1 MQGIVALLLKC
12 LPEYCL
18 DEFLCPKLLVHFSG
32 FPCPKCFVI
41 FAHLKSFFCVALLS
55 RYPYCTF
62 FACPKKVPKK
72 GRSSAI
78 STSCRRWT
86 LRHPCREPL
95 FAAGGWSADLI
106 MPTTCMF
113 CSFCSP
119 KKNPKGLRCRSTPF
133 CASCTAST
141 FENPFSAR
149 GLLCFHTFMPSG
161 MCGILP
167 TSPCFL
173 RPSWPQSLLIVMNF
187 FSISINVLLLL
198 LNDTSNPV
206 FFAAL

>member
-32 FPCPKCFVI
+32 FPCPKCSVL
-41 FAHLKSFFCVALLS
+41 FAHLNSDFVEITFSFGFCLS
-55 RYPYCTF
+55 KEIF
-62 FACPKKVPKK
+62 SA
-72 GRSSAI
+72 RSCSPE
-78 STSCRRWT
+78 
-86 LRHPCREPL
+86 L
-95 FAAGGWSADLI
+95 
-106 MPTTCMF
+106 F

-149 GLLCFHTFMPSG
+149 GLFCFHTFMPPG

-167 TSPCFL
+167 TSPRFL
-173 RPSWPQSLLIVMNF
+173 RPSWPQSLLVETNF
-187 FSISINVLLLL
+187 FHLSMDVVFLL
-198 LNDTSNPV
+198 LNVTSGPV
-206 FFAAL
+206 FVAVL